1 MRFGGFSVASQ
12 TLKIQRRGPG
22 RPKVRDTETTT
33 LNLDRKVM
41 ALLREMSSKYG
52 MPVNH
57 IIENLVLSAVNEDY
71 PLRVAG
77 ENSQLKRRVVE
88 YEKRIR
94 ELESEIERIRARCE
108 NENDSPELREI
119 MRLKEDSHRILDKY
133 GELKVFELVMRLFN
147 VQPGERLQ
155 HLTKRFIQDYFVSV
169 GKKDLISRELKL
181 KVIKN
186 PSTSEMGWIVRKLED
201 T

>member
-1 MRFGGFSVASQ
+1 VASQ
-12 TLKIQRRGPG
+12 TVKIPRRGPG

-41 ALLREMSSKYG
+41 ALLREMAAKYG

-88 YEKRIR
+88 CEKRIR
-94 ELESEIERIRARCE
+94 ELELEIERIRARCE
-108 NENDSPELREI
+108 NENDTPELREI
-119 MRLKEDSHRILDKY
+119 LRLKEDSHRILDKY

-147 VQPGERLQ
+147 APPGERLQ
-155 HLTKRFIQDYFVSV
+155 HLVKRFVEDYFVNA
-169 GKKDLISRELKL
+169 GDKELISRELEL
-181 KVIKN
+181 KIIKN
-186 PSTSEMGWIVRKLED
+186 PSTSAMGWIVKKLED
-201 T
+201 A

>member
-1 MRFGGFSVASQ
+1 MDSQ
-12 TLKIQRRGPG
+12 TVKLQRRGPG

-41 ALLREMSSKYG
+41 ALLREMSKRYG

-71 PLRVAG
+71 PLRVAE

-94 ELESEIERIRARCE
+94 ELESELERIRVQCE
-108 NENDSPELREI
+108 NENDNTEIREI
-119 MRLKEDSHRILDKY
+119 MRLKEDSHRILDRY

-155 HLTKRFIQDYFVSV
+155 HLVKRFVEDYFVNT
-169 GKKDLISRELKL
+169 GDKELISRELRL
-181 KVIKN
+181 KIIKN
-186 PSTSEMGWIVRKLED
+186 SNTSAMGWIVRKLED
-201 T
+201 A